1 MLTVN
6 QIVLQDLATEVILTL
21 GQAFEVAYQLVLHE
35 DMAASLSPL
44 HSSSPLITSQHKT
57 VTNNIIPLQQQQQQ
71 QQTSTPAE
79 AAAAAAPPANAKPSE
94 PVRKVIG
101 PKPTVL
107 PPKPKLG
114 TALLNKRP
122 PPGAVG
128 ITHARSHSSVDRVLS
143 TSTNKTSAMAET
155 RLQSESNLAS
165 LQASV
170 ANGAILPMSSSVA
183 SISSRSSNESAR
195 APLAAKD
202 EL

>member
-71 QQTSTPAE
+71 QTSTPAE
-79 AAAAAAPPANAKPSE
+79 AAAAAPPANAKPSE